1 MNSEEVQ
8 SKIEALEALKKEA
21 GLWKLGGTIAIL
33 AIAVTC
39 VLIIIGNVKA
49 LAEPGPTQDKFVAKL
64 KDTFE
69 TQVKP
74 DLIAAG
80 KEAQGKAT
88 TLLKAE
94 VEKLNDRIPE
104 FTEKA
109 QGEVMLLA
117 EGLQNDAEVLLNTT
131 FGAMLEKRQEKI
143 RKMYP
148 DVTDANVT
156 SAISNLQTAV
166 EEELQK
172 ITEELFVEHLVVID
186 GIIRHAIKIGESD
199 TTDLLDKDVPWEM
212 GLLIFEIVREEFAD
226 GEKPE
231 LP

>member
-1 MNSEEVQ
+1 MSSEEVQ
-8 SKIEALEALKKEA
+8 SKIHELEALKKEA
-21 GLWKLGGTIAIL
+21 GYWKLGGTIAIL

-49 LAEPGPTQDKFVAKL
+49 LAETGAAQEKFVAKL
-64 KDTFE
+64 KDNFD
-69 TQVKP
+69 TQIKP
-74 DLIAAG
+74 DLIATG
-80 KEAQGKAT
+80 KEAQAKAT

-94 VEKLNDRIPE
+94 VDKLSGRLPE

-117 EGLQNDAEVLLNTT
+117 EGLQKDAEDVLENT
-131 FGAMLEKRQEKI
+131 FGAMLKKRQDKI
-143 RKMYP
+143 QKMYP
-148 DVTDANVT
+148 DVTDENVT

-172 ITEELFVEHLVVID
+172 ITEELFVEHLVVLES
-186 GIIRHAIKIGESD
+186 IIRHTTKIGDND
-199 TTDLLDKDVPWEM
+199 TTDLLDKDLPWDV
-212 GLLIFEIVREEFAD
+212 GLLVFEIVREEYAE